1 MGRSMAEIFDYVI
14 VGAGTAGC
22 LLAERLTEN
31 PATTVCLIE
40 AGPRDLH
47 PFIHLPAG
55 YIKMLFNPA
64 YTWRF
69 TTEPSPGS
77 GGRRIA
83 TTQGRMLGGSSS
95 LNGLVYNRGQA
106 ADFDSW
112 AQRGNRGWSYDGL
125 HPLFRRAERRA
136 GGDGTFRGGEG
147 ALPVTDLDWQHPLC
161 QAFVTGAQHL
171 GIPWNSDYNGA
182 EQTGVG
188 YYQRVI
194 HSGLRQ
200 SSARAFLSKAKRR
213 ANLRL
218 LTNTQVSRITF
229 DGNRATGVLVLNPDG
244 TDRAITAGR
253 EVILA
258 AGAMNSPKLLQISGV
273 GPADLMS
280 DIGVTPVA
288 VLQGVGANRRD
299 H

>member
-1 MGRSMAEIFDYVI
+1 M
-14 VGAGTAGC
+14 
-22 LLAERLTEN
+22 
-31 PATTVCLIE
+31 
-40 AGPRDLH
+40 
-47 PFIHLPAG
+47 
-55 YIKMLFNPA
+55 
-64 YTWRF
+64 
-69 TTEPSPGS
+69 
-77 GGRRIA
+77 
-83 TTQGRMLGGSSS
+83 
-95 LNGLVYNRGQA
+95 
-106 ADFDSW
+106 
-112 AQRGNRGWSYDGL
+112 
-125 HPLFRRAERRA
+125 
-136 GGDGTFRGGEG
+136 
-147 ALPVTDLDWQHPLC
+147 PVTDLDWQHPLC

-258 AGAMNSPKLLQISGV
+258 AGAMNS
-273 GPADLMS
+273 
-280 DIGVTPVA
+280 
-288 VLQGVGANRRD
+288 
-299 H
+299 